1 MRYQDYELIEEDF
14 SETAVRILTLFQA
27 KKKKRRFN
35 KWNEKKKLEFSALFT
50 KKKQKCY
57 LHSPFLETWP
67 NDLFYSVA
75 IGILADTETYQIK
88 LWM

>member
-35 KWNEKKKLEFSALFT
+35 KWNEKKKKLEFSALFT
-50 KKKQKCY
+50 KKNRNVIY
-57 LHSPFLETWP
+57 IPHF
-67 NDLFYSVA
+67 
-75 IGILADTETYQIK
+75 
-88 LWM
+88 